1 MNTFPSKDEVDL
13 FGKFKWLLF
22 LCATSCL
29 MAPRHASAQ
38 TVQERLGYPATAR
51 LLVVHADDFGM
62 NHSVNRAIAEALE
75 NGWVTSASVM
85 VPCPWFPEVA
95 RFAVAQSTTD
105 LGIHLTLTSEWHN
118 LRWGPV
124 DSRDKVPSLID
135 AAGYFPPD
143 PGEIVSDAQ
152 PAEVESE
159 LHAQIDRALKMGMR
173 PSHLDSHMGTLF
185 HTIPLFRLF
194 VKMGHAYGLP
204 VLSEEDGND
213 PVLQPAGEVLIKKI
227 IAIEPGV
234 PAQDWIGW
242 YEKTQ
247 EEQGPGV
254 YQLIVHL
261 AYDDEEMRATA
272 LDHPDFGAAWR
283 QRDFDMVRS
292 PEFHKFLKDQG
303 YILVNWKDLARA
315 LPKDYGKNAG
325 K

>member
-1 MNTFPSKDEVDL
+1 MGF
-13 FGKFKWLLF
+13 FGRLKSLVF
-22 LCATSCL
+22 LCAISCL
-29 MAPRHASAQ
+29 TGSNRTFAQ
-38 TVQERLGYPATAR
+38 TLQERLGYPASAR
-51 LLVVHADDFGM
+51 LLVIHADDFGM

-75 NGWVTSASVM
+75 NGWVTSASIM
-85 VPCPWFPEVA
+85 VPCPWFPEVV
-95 RFAVAQSTTD
+95 RFAAAQPTMD
-105 LGIHLTLTSEWHN
+105 LGIHLTLTSEWRN

-124 DSRDKVPSLID
+124 DSRDRVISLLD
-135 AAGYFPPD
+135 AAGYFPAD
-143 PGEIVSDAQ
+143 PGEIISDAQ

-159 LHAQIDRALKMGMR
+159 LHAQIERALKMGLR

-185 HTIPLFRLF
+185 HSIPLFHLF
-194 VKMGHAYGLP
+194 VKMGHYYGVP
-204 VLSEEDGND
+204 VLGEEDGND
-213 PVLQPAGEVLIKKI
+213 SEVQPASEVLIKNI

-234 PAQDWIGW
+234 TSQDWIGW
-242 YEKTQ
+242 YEKTL

-254 YQLIVHL
+254 YEVIVHL

-272 LDHPDFGAAWR
+272 WDHPDFGAAWR

-303 YILVNWKDLARA
+303 YILVNWKGLAKA